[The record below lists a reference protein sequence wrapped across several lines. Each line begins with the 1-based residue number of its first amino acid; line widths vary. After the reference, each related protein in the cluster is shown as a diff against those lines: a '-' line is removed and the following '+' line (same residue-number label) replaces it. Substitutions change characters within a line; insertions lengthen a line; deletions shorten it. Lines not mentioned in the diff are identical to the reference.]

1 MEKRG
6 LRINDK
12 ALAALWLSRTNYY
25 RFSAYLYPFR
35 NPDDTFKPGTDFS
48 FVCDL
53 YNFDRR
59 LRLLVMDAIERIEIW
74 LRTTLTYEMAHKI
87 GPFGY
92 IRKRNFT
99 KGFKHKEFMGQ
110 LLKEIE
116 RSKEEFVSHYRDKY
130 TGEKHLPIWMAT
142 ELLTFGTLSH
152 LYNALPLESK
162 KRVAD
167 PIGVDHSVFGG
178 WLHSL
183 AYIRNLCAHH
193 SRVWNRTLAIR
204 PRCPRRWSYGKL
216 DNSKIYLVLVI
227 LQHIIRIIAPEST
240 WGPRVVALVNSS
252 PAVNTAAMGFP
263 TGWRDL
269 TPWK

>member
-1 MEKRG
+1 MHKNKQFVPLQITLKKLDKSTKRWQSVFDTLATPLLAKTSEAPIWRVFFFWRKSGLRYQKPALTYSEQIDLLEKRG

-12 ALAALWLSRTNYY
+12 ALAANWLSRTNYY

-116 RSKEEFVSHYRDKY
+116 RSKEEFVSHYGDKY

-142 ELLTFGTLSH
+142 ELLTFGTCHTSIM
-152 LYNALPLESK
+152 LYRWNQKSVLPTQS
-162 KRVAD
+162 
-167 PIGVDHSVFGG
+167 
-178 WLHSL
+178 
-183 AYIRNLCAHH
+183 
-193 SRVWNRTLAIR
+193 
-204 PRCPRRWSYGKL
+204 
-216 DNSKIYLVLVI
+216 
-227 LQHIIRIIAPEST
+227 EST
-240 WGPRVVALVNSS
+240 IRSLGAGSIVSRISATFVPI
-252 PAVNTAAMGFP
+252 TADCGTAH
-263 TGWRDL
+263 
-269 TPWK
+269 